1 MYFVSLSQITA
12 DSHDL
17 TSILTFAM
25 LVLIDTGIVYWVSVH
40 QCTCT
45 CWFASHL
52 LALDGWWDE
61 HVVCVMNGHGLG
73 WSCLFLV

>member
-1 MYFVSLSQITA
+1 MGLCLRIYSMYFVPPSQITA

-40 QCTCT
+40 QCTCIVG
-45 CWFASHL
+45 L
-52 LALDGWWDE
+52 LATSLHLMAGGMS
-61 HVVCVMNGHGLG
+61 VLCV
-73 WSCLFLV
+73 